1 MQHRRGADSR
11 DTRNFVLCLLK
22 LKDDCL
28 RKTMDTFRT
37 FEKNG
42 GRLEERTG
50 FVTHDIDWF
59 YVKDEEKTSAAL
71 IILLC

>member
-1 MQHRRGADSR
+1 M
-11 DTRNFVLCLLK
+11 
-22 LKDDCL
+22 